1 MLRLRGLPQGSLRKV
16 KNNKTAP
23 FPYRTSSM
31 PAFGLGCCDRCHS
44 YSSNNP
50 LFFWTPPIYFWTT
63 TKRGVAVQRYRTSG
77 SDLGKRWPSRLV
89 ATARSSKSSSTS
101 WPTAGLQY
109 AQDGL
114 PRGPCA
120 PGPVRPPST
129 RGAATSRRVGHTHYP
144 HHPACADSGPPLLPP
159 ARAPVPGGRGPVLLP
174 P

>member
-63 TKRGVAVQRYRTSG
+63 SEAWRSCAAVPDFRVWSWQALAFSAGGDGEIEQKLLDVMAHIGDELWKRYA
-77 SDLGKRWPSRLV
+77 
-89 ATARSSKSSSTS
+89 
-101 WPTAGLQY
+101 PT
-109 AQDGL
+109 
-114 PRGPCA
+114 
-120 PGPVRPPST
+120 RPE
-129 RGAATSRRVGHTHYP
+129 R
-144 HHPACADSGPPLLPP
+144 
-159 ARAPVPGGRGPVLLP
+159 ARAF
-174 P
+174 